1 MNYDKKKYIQ
11 VSGNLFNDVQSK
23 RIFSDSKTF
32 VDSLPKRNPSEIID
46 EYNFQKTKSG
56 FNLKD
61 YVVGNFFL
69 PKEEKIEL
77 KLPAGR
83 NMEEHIS
90 YIWDYLIR
98 KPQKKSD
105 NYSTLIP
112 LPEDY
117 IVPGGRFREVYYWD
131 SYFTML
137 GLFTAKRFELIKS
150 IIKNFS
156 YLIDKFG
163 FIPNGNR
170 VYYLSRSQP
179 PFFALIISLLSKTKD
194 KIIPEYDYTTRLEK
208 EYNFWMKSNESELAA
223 NKKSLHVVKI
233 DNKNLLNR
241 YYDTEKLPREESFYE
256 DLLIYSKVE
265 SNNKTN
271 VYGNIRAAAESGW
284 DFSSRWFDDEENL
297 NTITTANIIP
307 VDLNCLLGYYELYL
321 SNLFG
326 IAGDKLKTELFK
338 ERFEKRLQ
346 LIRTV
351 FWNSDEE
358 YFFDY
363 DIKIGRLKST
373 YSLAGIFPLFFGF
386 ADRQQAE
393 IASKKIEL
401 IFLKDGGVITTPN
414 YTHQQW
420 DAPNGWPPLQWITI
434 IALRNYG
441 FHQLADKIKNRW
453 LKLNEFVFKQN
464 GRMFEKYNVEDIN
477 LPGGGGEYGLQ
488 DGFGWT
494 NGVASALLKNLDYEF
509 VTDIQ

>member
-11 VSGNLFNDVQSK
+11 ASGDLFNDVQSN
-23 RIFSDSKTF
+23 RIFNDSKTF
-32 VDSLPKRNPSEIID
+32 VDSLPKKNPSEIID
-46 EYNFQKTKSG
+46 EYTFQKTKPG

-61 YVVGNFFL
+61 FVIDNFLL
-69 PKEEKIEL
+69 PEDEKIEL
-77 KLPAGR
+77 KLPPGR
-83 NMEEHIS
+83 NMEEHIT
-90 YIWDYLIR
+90 YLWNYLIR
-98 KPQKKSD
+98 KPLKESSK
-105 NYSTLIP
+105 YSTLIP

-137 GLFTAKRFELIKS
+137 GLFTGRRYELINN

-179 PFFALIISLLSKTKD
+179 PLFALMVTLLSKIKD
-194 KIIPEYDYTTRLEK
+194 KIIPEYDYTTLLEK
-208 EYNFWMKSNESELAA
+208 EYNFWMRSNESELAA

-233 DNKNLLNR
+233 DDKSLLNR

-256 DLLIYSKVE
+256 DLSTFSKVD
-265 SNNKTN
+265 NNKIN
-271 VYGNIRAAAESGW
+271 LYENIRAAAESGW

-326 IAGDKLKTELFK
+326 IAGDRLKTELFK
-338 ERFEKRLQ
+338 ERFQKRMEM
-346 LIRTV
+346 IRTI
-351 FWNSDEE
+351 FWNSEE
-358 YFFDY
+358 GYFFDY
-363 DIKIGRLKST
+363 NFKTKKQMST
-373 YSLAGIFPLFFGF
+373 FSLAGVFPLYFGF
-386 ADRQQAE
+386 ADREQAE
-393 IASKKIEL
+393 SVVKIIET
-401 IFLKDGGVITTPN
+401 IFLKDGGLTTTPN
-414 YTHQQW
+414 KTHQQW

-434 IALRNYG
+434 IGLRNYG
-441 FHQLADKIKNRW
+441 FNELADKIKNRW
-453 LKLNEFVFKQN
+453 LKLNELVFRQTGK
-464 GRMFEKYNVEDIN
+464 MFEKYNVEDITI
-477 LPGGGGEYGLQ
+477 PGGGGEYALQ

-509 VTDIQ
+509 IFNI